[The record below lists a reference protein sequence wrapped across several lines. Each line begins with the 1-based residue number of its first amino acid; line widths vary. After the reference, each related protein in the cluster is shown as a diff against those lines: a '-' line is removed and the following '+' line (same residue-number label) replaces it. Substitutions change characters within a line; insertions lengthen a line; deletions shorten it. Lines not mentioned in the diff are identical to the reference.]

1 MTVIVRVSWSSDAKI
16 LFGRGL
22 GWLLCR
28 GALHGEFLDVARPL
42 TCTERWKWSSRIPP
56 RQSNRD
62 SLLERV
68 IYGVD
73 IFPVAR
79 GRGRRA
85 DVVGKA
91 SSGSVVKARRW
102 SFAPLY
108 LFETFLYLFDN
119 VNLINVVASFFRIE

>member
-1 MTVIVRVSWSSDAKI
+1 MTAIVRVSWSSDAKI

-73 IFPVAR
+73 IFSVAR
-79 GRGRRA
+79 GRRRRA

-102 SFAPLY
+102 SFEQVEGSAGML
-108 LFETFLYLFDN
+108 LFSLN
-119 VNLINVVASFFRIE
+119 VNLIYVVASFL